1 VHRYLAATLDGF
13 VNELDAVFEAKFM
26 LPWSFSEEAAAE
38 NRPIWCSARLHHE
51 PPSRRAH
58 DGIMASRSASLTT
71 PYPASRQNTA
81 CNKVL
86 TRACR
91 PTSASLSPAVSERPS
106 ESLRPTVG
114 KQTRVRGHD
123 RTAKL
128 EHPPA
133 VEIEHQRLVVRF
145 TRRTEL
151 VIASVLIILEKSPP
165 S

>member
-1 VHRYLAATLDGF
+1 
-13 VNELDAVFEAKFM
+13 M
-26 LPWSFSEEAAAE
+26 LGEAAPRAAL
-38 NRPIWCSARLHHE
+38 PPSAR
-51 PPSRRAH
+51 R
-58 DGIMASRSASLTT
+58 IMASRSASLTT

-86 TRACR
+86 TSACR
-91 PTSASLSPAVSERPS
+91 PFLPVPTSASLSPAVSERPS
-106 ESLRPTVG
+106 KSLKPTVG